1 MKRLVP
7 PLLLL
12 AALAVLA
19 AGCGG
24 GGGKSRNKAYAGS
37 KTDYAA
43 ALDTICAAT
52 NEAGK
57 SLDLSSITKIVANG
71 DKAKDLFDK
80 MVNKIDNL
88 EPPSSVKDSAGS
100 FVDGLRKES
109 NTFGDIT
116 QAAKDGSADKVKAA
130 EDDLKSEA
138 AATSED
144 ARFIG
149 ATGCAR
155 LFS

>member
-1 MKRLVP
+1 VKKLAVP
-7 PLLLL
+7 IVLL
-12 AALAVLA
+12 ACAAVLA

-24 GGGKSRNKAYAGS
+24 GKSRNSAYSSSTA
-37 KTDYAA
+37 DYAA

-52 NEAGK
+52 TEAGK
-57 SLDLSSITKIVANG
+57 GIDLSSTSKLAQNG
-71 DKAKDLFDK
+71 GQAKDLLDEL
-80 MVNKIDNL
+80 VDKIDSL
-88 EPPSSVKDSAGS
+88 EPPAEVKDSAQS
-100 FVDGLRKES
+100 FVDGLSKEAS
-109 NTFGDIT
+109 EFGDAVE
-116 QAAKDGSADKVKAA
+116 AAKDGDEAKVKQIQGQL
-130 EDDLKSEA
+130 ESES